1 MAATY
6 TLDALLRPPVE
17 LYTTTISYMAAA
29 LCVLAPWA
37 LALTPLFGLIAALM
51 FAYLGTI
58 RLMQA
63 LRVLRYQKNIRR
75 LPHYTMTSAE
85 MPISN
90 ERLFIGKGFRW
101 TQKHT
106 QRLADT
112 YLPQFAPYVEPSPLY
127 QRARRLEERLEF
139 APFPLSVLA
148 KATSWDSSWNPA
160 RPLPPV
166 GGLPRLHGIEPEE
179 HDVSLPLGER
189 PGHTLVLGTTRV
201 GKTRLAELFIT
212 QDIRR
217 THRRRRRV
225 QMGRR
230 TQTVHHGH
238 RRRRDNEQ
246 PDHEVVIVFD
256 PKGDADLLKRMYV
269 ECARAGRLDEFYVF
283 HLGWPDISARYNA
296 VGRFGRISEVA
307 TRIAGQLSG
316 EGNSAAFREFA
327 WRFVNI
333 IAQSLV
339 ALGRRPDYEQIRR
352 HVINI
357 DELFVEYAQ
366 KYFADHDP
374 KAWEA
379 IVAIEGKID
388 RKTLSFAMKDR
399 PLRVVAID
407 AYLTQKR
414 ISDSVMDGLRSAVR
428 YDKTY
433 FDKIVA
439 SLLPLLEKLTT
450 GRIAELLS
458 PDYLD
463 LNDSRPI
470 FDWMQVIRKRAVVY
484 IGLDALSDT
493 EVSSAVGNSMFSEL
507 VSVAGHIYK
516 HGLDDGLPG
525 GLAAGTVRINL
536 HADEFNELIGDEFIP
551 MVNKAGGAG
560 IQVTAY
566 TQTLSDIEA
575 KIGSRAKAGQVMG
588 NFNNLFMLRV
598 RETATAEVL
607 TNQLPKVQ
615 IYNSTPASSANDSVN
630 GKTAFTS
637 NTHDQVQMTSVPM
650 IEPAHVV
657 GLPKG
662 QCFALMEGGNLWK
675 IRMPL
680 PANDPDEVLPKNLQ
694 EMAAG
699 MRKGAT
705 SNSGEWWEAP
715 GYQNINEGLPADLV
729 DDFRHLGGSDEAA

>member
-1 MAATY
+1 MAGTY
-6 TLDALLRPPVE
+6 TIETLLRPAVE
-17 LYTTTISYMAAA
+17 LYTTAVCFTAAT
-29 LCVLAPWA
+29 LCVIAPWT
-37 LALTPLFGLIAALM
+37 LALTPLFGMVAALG
-51 FAYLGTI
+51 FLALGSI
-58 RLMQA
+58 RLKQA
-63 LRVLRYQKNIRR
+63 LFVLRYRRNIRR
-75 LPHYTMTSAE
+75 LPHYTMTSKD
-85 MPISN
+85 MPVSN

-106 QRLADT
+106 QRLMDT
-112 YLPQFAPYVEPSPLY
+112 YLPRFAPYVEPTPLY

-139 APFPLSVLA
+139 APFPLNLLA
-148 KATSWDSSWNPA
+148 KATAWDVPFNPA

-166 GGLPRLHGIEPEE
+166 GGLPRLHGIEPDE

-189 PGHTLVLGTTRV
+189 VGHSLVLGTTRV

-217 THRRRRRV
+217 KRGG
-225 QMGRR
+225 Q
-230 TQTVHHGH
+230 
-238 RRRRDNEQ
+238 
-246 PDHEVVIVFD
+246 HEVVIVFD
-256 PKGDADLLKRMYV
+256 PKGDADLLKRMYI
-269 ECARAGRLDEFYVF
+269 ECKRASRLDEFYVF
-283 HLGWPDISARYNA
+283 HLGWPDHSARYNA

-333 IAQSLV
+333 IARALV
-339 ALGRRPDYEQIRR
+339 ALGRRPDYEQILK

-357 DELFVEYAQ
+357 DALFVEYAQ
-366 KYFADHDP
+366 KYFAEHDP
-374 KAWEA
+374 KAWDT
-379 IVAIEGKID
+379 IVMLEGKID

-407 AYLTQKR
+407 MYLTQQR
-414 ISDSVMDGLRSAVR
+414 ISDPVMDGLRSAVR

-458 PDYLD
+458 PNYQD
-463 LNDSRPI
+463 LEDPRPI

-484 IGLDALSDT
+484 VGLDALSDT
-493 EVSSAVGNSMFSEL
+493 EVAAAVGNSMFSDL

-516 HGLDDGLPG
+516 FGIDDGLPG
-525 GLAAGTVRINL
+525 AGSGKVAINV
-536 HADEFNELIGDEFIP
+536 HADEFNELMGEEFIP
-551 MVNKAGGAG
+551 MINKGGGAG
-560 IQVTAY
+560 MQVTAY
-566 TQTLSDIEA
+566 TQTMSDIEA
-575 KIGSRAKAGQVMG
+575 KIGSRAKAGQVIG

-598 RETATAEVL
+598 RETATAELL

-615 IYNSTPASSANDSVN
+615 VFTSTPSSSASDAVN

-637 NTHDQVQMTSVPM
+637 STHDQIQSVSVPM

-662 QCFALMEGGNLWK
+662 QCFALIEGGNLWK

-680 PANDPDEVLPKNLQ
+680 PASDPDEVMPKDLQ
-694 EMAAG
+694 ALADS
-699 MRKGAT
+699 MRKGQSANT
-705 SNSGEWWEAP
+705 DWWQAP
-715 GYQNINEGLPADLV
+715 GYQALNDSLPADLV
-729 DDFRHLGGSDEAA
+729 DDFRHLAGDERAA

>member
-1 MAATY
+1 MATY
-6 TLDALLRPPVE
+6 TLESLLRPPVE
-17 LYTTTISYMAAA
+17 LFTTAVCYVAAA
-29 LCVLAPWA
+29 LCIGAPWA
-37 LALTPLFGLIAALM
+37 FALTPLFGLVAALG
-51 FAYLGTI
+51 FAYIGTV
-58 RLMQA
+58 RLLQA
-63 LRVLRYQKNIRR
+63 RVVLRYQANLRR
-75 LPHYTMTSAE
+75 LPHYTMTSTE

-90 ERLFIGKGFRW
+90 ERLFIGRGFRW

-112 YLPQFAPYVEPSPLY
+112 YLPQYASYVEPTKLY
-127 QRARRLEERLEF
+127 TRARLAEERLEF
-139 APFPLSVLA
+139 APFPL
-148 KATSWDSSWNPA
+148 KAITKLTSWDSNWNPA

-166 GGLPRLHGIEPEE
+166 GGLPRLHGIEPDEQN
-179 HDVSLPLGER
+179 VSLPLGER
-189 PGHTLVLGTTRV
+189 VGHTIVFGTTRV
-201 GKTRLAELFIT
+201 GKTRLAEVFIT

-217 THRRRRRV
+217 THRRGRRV
-225 QMGRR
+225 HMGRR
-230 TQTVHHGH
+230 SQARH
-238 RRRRDNEQ
+238 RWAHRQQ
-246 PDHEVVIVFD
+246 PAQAADHEVVIVFD

-269 ECARAGRLDEFYVF
+269 ECERAGRLDEFYVF

-296 VGRFGRISEVA
+296 IGRFGRISEVA

-366 KYFADHDP
+366 KYFAEHDP
-374 KAWEA
+374 KAWET
-379 IVAIEGKID
+379 IVAIEAKID
-388 RKTLSFAMKDR
+388 RKNLSFAMKDR

-407 AYLTQKR
+407 QYLTQKR
-414 ISDSVMDGLRSAVR
+414 INDSVMDGLRSAVR

-450 GRIAELLS
+450 GRIAELLA

-463 LNDSRPI
+463 LNDQRPI

-484 IGLDALSDT
+484 VGLDALSDT
-493 EVSSAVGNSMFSEL
+493 EVAAAVGNSMFSDL

-516 HGLDDGLPG
+516 HGIDDGLPG
-525 GLAAGTVRINL
+525 HMAGGKVRINL

-575 KIGSRAKAGQVMG
+575 KIGSKAKAGQVIG

-598 RETATAEVL
+598 RETATAELL

-637 NTHDQVQMTSVPM
+637 NTNDSVQLTSVPM

-662 QCFALMEGGNLWK
+662 QCFALIEGGNLWK

-680 PANDPDEVLPKNLQ
+680 PANDPDDVLPASLQ
-694 EMAAG
+694 DIATG
-699 MRKGAT
+699 MRRSAAA
-705 SNSGEWWEAP
+705 SSEWWEAP
-715 GYQNINEGLPADLV
+715 GYQDLKSALPEDLV
-729 DDFRHLGGSDEAA
+729 DDFRHVATDEVA